1 MRRVPAKEC
10 CVGFQPALSRQEGG
24 AASKSGRY
32 RFSRLTSTHRAGY
45 SGHSVILIASQRMT
59 DRAR

>member
-1 MRRVPAKEC
+1 MFINAKGRRAADEGKLRLRLRYER
-10 CVGFQPALSRQEGG
+10 SR
-24 AASKSGRY
+24 SPDHPI
-32 RFSRLTSTHRAGY
+32 LTLDFTNLAGY